1 MNIFRHFFYMLSK
14 ISNKY
19 VSMLHSSTGWG
30 TSNAW
35 KKRNKIFIL
44 FHKPSFSI
52 LIPFYTVK
60 CHIYFCAPNKLI
72 PSFFS
77 TPHPHF
83 TQTFFSF
90 AFFLLHF
97 HALLDS
103 TLLCSY
109 ICSTLAL
116 AISVKMFHRFEPF
129 FCFSF
134 FSSFFNFSS
143 FRSRFFSF
151 QFVSFWSCENWR
163 DDFGILAE
171 DGILFVEF
179 LFAKSILILILN

>member
-1 MNIFRHFFYMLSK
+1 MNIFRHFFVCCRKYQINMFLCSIPALDGEPRMPEKSGIKYLFFSINHPSLS
-14 ISNKY
+14 SF
-19 VSMLHSSTGWG
+19 L
-30 TSNAW
+30 
-35 KKRNKIFIL
+35 FIL
-44 FHKPSFSI
+44 LSATYI
-52 LIPFYTVK
+52 
-60 CHIYFCAPNKLI
+60 FCAPNKLI
-72 PSFFS
+72 PPFFS
-77 TPHPHF
+77 TPSSSFHSN
-83 TQTFFSF
+83 FFFFRFLS
-90 AFFLLHF
+90 FFLLHF

-151 QFVSFWSCENWR
+151 QFVSF
-163 DDFGILAE
+163 
-171 DGILFVEF
+171 
-179 LFAKSILILILN
+179 